1 MTSYA
6 KRIIGGKEYVN
17 CIIAT
22 AAMRAVIDWICGMA
36 DAIRNAF
43 QQSFS
48 FEWLVNNLEI

>member
-22 AAMRAVIDWICGMA
+22 AAMRAVIDWICGIA
-36 DAIRNAF
+36 DAITNAF
-43 QQSFS
+43 QTRA
-48 FEWLVNNLEI
+48 LVLGG